1 MVVNPMIQI
10 QKSPLTNPRSTV
22 RNPSH
27 ANQNPHKTHAAPSA
41 QGSRSGEHESCSEQK
56 KGTKPS
62 SNLKPTWNQWEASR
76 KKKEQQNC
84 VLLTKASWLKNI
96 QVLFVDWPKN
106 NNFGVLVSFWKGDFE
121 KVTSWPQIMD
131 GESFFEVPSF
141 CFNTQFPLKKPWKTM
156 QDKSKKEK
164 TSPGHPLG
172 IDKKIWNPWIKG
184 HFQKKNLHVCYNQFL
199 RIIWVFPKI
208 GVPPNHPY

>member
-62 SNLKPTWNQWEASR
+62 SNLKPMGGLSE
-76 KKKEQQNC
+76 KKGTTK
-84 VLLTKASWLKNI
+84 LLFI
-96 QVLFVDWPKN
+96 
-106 NNFGVLVSFWKGDFE
+106 
-121 KVTSWPQIMD
+121 
-131 GESFFEVPSF
+131 
-141 CFNTQFPLKKPWKTM
+141 
-156 QDKSKKEK
+156 DKSIMAKK
-164 TSPGHPLG
+164 SPGL
-172 IDKKIWNPWIKG
+172 
-184 HFQKKNLHVCYNQFL
+184 VC
-199 RIIWVFPKI
+199 
-208 GVPPNHPY
+208 